1 MEGTRGLISCCSGLS
16 AIQSSRKRETSN
28 ELRPVQFYEL
38 SVIEDQPLLKIRST
52 SLLHDAVMLYEGE
65 M

>member
-1 MEGTRGLISCCSGLS
+1 M
-16 AIQSSRKRETSN
+16 IQASRKRETSN
-28 ELRPVQFYEL
+28 EMKPVKFYEVN
-38 SVIEDQPLLKIRST
+38 VIDDQPLLKVKST